1 MRVLGALLLL
11 FGLGLGFSPGSAS
24 AAPPCPYHAHAHVH
38 LSPAPEGHRVG
49 YARAPADAVETV
61 SASAPDFSA
70 EPPPDPV
77 TGHIVPEGQACC
89 HAAPAVA
96 PAVGP
101 ALGPHTRT
109 GRRITLRSSVS
120 VRPSL
125 AFGIYRPPSTT

>member
-11 FGLGLGFSPGSAS
+11 IGLGLGFSPGSAS
-24 AAPPCPYHAHAHVH
+24 AAPPCPYHAHAHGVA
-38 LSPAPEGHRVG
+38 SPAPEGQRAG
-49 YARAPADAVETV
+49 YARAPAAAVETV
-61 SASAPDFSA
+61 SAHAPDLSGA
-70 EPPPDPV
+70 PTPDPV

-96 PAVGP
+96 PALGP
-101 ALGPHTRT
+101 ALGPHTTT
-109 GRRITLRSSVS
+109 GRRIAPRSSAP